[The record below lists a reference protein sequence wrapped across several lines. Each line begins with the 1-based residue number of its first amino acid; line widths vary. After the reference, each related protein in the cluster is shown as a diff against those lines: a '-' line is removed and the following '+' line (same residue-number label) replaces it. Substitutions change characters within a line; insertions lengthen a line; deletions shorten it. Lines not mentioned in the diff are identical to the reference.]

1 MIMMMPG
8 KAKMECTKC
17 SMAQLTDMLGNQL
30 DKPVVDMTGLAGNFQ
45 FTLIF
50 LPEFR
55 NMPMPMMAG
64 RGPAPTGPGGAA
76 TPDAPEDNAPALL
89 AALPDQLGLKLEAKK
104 APIDLVVIDHLE
116 KTPTEN

>member
-1 MIMMMPG
+1 MIQIMPG
-8 KAKMECTKC
+8 KAKMVCTRC
-17 SMAQLTDMLGNQL
+17 PMARLADTIGNQL
-30 DKPVVDMTGLAGNFQ
+30 DKPVVDMTGLTGDYE

-55 NMPMPMMAG
+55 NMPGMMPPPPEAASSDDT
-64 RGPAPTGPGGAA
+64 APS
-76 TPDAPEDNAPALL
+76 LL
-89 AALPDQLGLKLEAKK
+89 AAVPDQLGLKLEAKK